1 MSKSF
6 HQKEEVTLSH
16 SWNDAP
22 QPLTKLKS
30 VLSRIQSGSN
40 NKRNCEGI
48 IKKNNRADVKTK
60 NTDIAC
66 LSYVAEELMKT
77 IQVKNICSKYGINY
91 HHVFYGSDIV
101 VRIKQLIKS
110 HNRK

>member
-6 HQKEEVTLSH
+6 YQKEEATLSH
-16 SWNDAP
+16 SWNDVP

-40 NKRNCEGI
+40 NKRNSEGT
-48 IKKNNRADVKTK
+48 IKKNIRADVKTK
-60 NTDIAC
+60 NTYIAY
-66 LSYVAEELMKT
+66 LSYVADELMKS
-77 IQVKNICSKYGINY
+77 IQVKNTCSKYGINY

-101 VRIKQLIKS
+101 VRIEQIIKS